1 MWGLSDAKVA
11 RAIQGTTKGARRAGM
26 GKQASNVTR
35 MVRKP
40 DMVGVA

>member
-1 MWGLSDAKVA
+1 MWGLSDAEVTG
-11 RAIQGTTKGARRAGM
+11 AIQGTAQGAGRAGM

-40 DMVGVA
+40 DMVGIA